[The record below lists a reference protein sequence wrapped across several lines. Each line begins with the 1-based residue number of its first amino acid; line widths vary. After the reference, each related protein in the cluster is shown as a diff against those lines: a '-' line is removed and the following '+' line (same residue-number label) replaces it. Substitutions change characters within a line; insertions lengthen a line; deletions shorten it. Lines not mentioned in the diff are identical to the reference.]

1 MSYYKEIIYP
11 PPYGTLYFP
20 DQETLTAFQE
30 DPQSVSYSQLPGGKE
45 VKIIPVEPVTDKVN
59 LADVQNDPNNF
70 SKVTETNPPVLP
82 NTVSKSATTTPSISR
97 GIVKGTMIH
106 KMNNDL
112 VHVCD
117 FAMEMKKN
125 GALKRFL
132 IAQFAEIQK
141 GIRNV
146 LRLLGVSDVS
156 GTFSSTA
163 AWLRGLATEILDF
176 KRRVL
181 DPILEFEKEVIGFVA
196 WAYGMIAYIKSLP
209 ARLYALLESCLL
221 KILNAVASILTDA
234 FATVPNPFTEVAQ
247 AVKEVAAAVAVTA
260 KEVVV
265 IAATGRAAVQLTG
278 QLLPAG
284 VQSTIS
290 TAQGTASTA
299 NTSLSNA
306 STKNNQSVPSSLTL
320 VSQPLTASTFA
331 AANVA
336 ATFLTSTIPS
346 SSNVA
351 TQNTQSNESKKSA
364 P

>member
-1 MSYYKEIIYP
+1 MTIN
-11 PPYGTLYFP
+11 
-20 DQETLTAFQE
+20 LTDTQPSASTFGSFFE
-30 DPQSVSYSQLPGGKE
+30 PNGPKLPSG
-45 VKIIPVEPVTDKVN
+45 
-59 LADVQNDPNNF
+59 
-70 SKVTETNPPVLP
+70 
-82 NTVSKSATTTPSISR
+82 VSKSSTTTPSISK
-97 GIVKGTMIH
+97 GIVDGTMIA
-106 KMNNDL
+106 KLNNDL

-141 GIRNV
+141 GIRAV
-146 LRLLGVSDVS
+146 LRYLGVSDVS

-163 AWLRGLATEILDF
+163 TWLKGLANEILDF

-181 DPILEFEKEVIGFVA
+181 DPILEFEKEVIGFVT
-196 WAYGMIAYIKSLP
+196 WAYAMIAYIKSLP

-247 AVKEVAAAVAVTA
+247 AVKEVTAAVAVTA

-278 QLLPAG
+278 QLLPSD

-290 TAQGTASTA
+290 KTQGTASTA

-336 ATFLTSTIPS
+336 AAFLTSTIPS